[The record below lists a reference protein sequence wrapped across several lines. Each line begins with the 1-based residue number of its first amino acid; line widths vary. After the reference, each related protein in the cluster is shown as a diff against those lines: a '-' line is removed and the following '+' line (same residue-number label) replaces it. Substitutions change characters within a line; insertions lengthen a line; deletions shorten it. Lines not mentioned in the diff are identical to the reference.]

1 MHEWTDNSHTGGV
14 KDLQILR
21 YVQLI
26 ENSDLSEVEAGN
38 AKIKFGPAVIAV
50 LAAMLLFINTTL
62 LIKILLATGL
72 VVLGFVTGFYN
83 ARILRA
89 RYKEIWKQASEQ
101 NQTIDNCAEVQYL
114 TGLDTVCEQTFPL
127 WSKQISTS
135 NQQLDEEMSRI
146 TLMFSSIVEELQKT
160 MALSNLNSQGQSGL
174 ETDNI
179 QVQLESVSASLK
191 SVLEMKQKML
201 VEVQGLEPFMGQLED
216 MARNVGDIAK
226 QTNLLA
232 LNAAIEAARAGE
244 SGRGFSVVA
253 DEVRKLANTSEEIGN
268 EMIVQTSAIHDKI
281 SQTLKTTET
290 TTKHEEEL
298 VNNAELIINDVNS
311 KHDMSVQAA
320 RESSQLLI
328 DTSETIREQIYE
340 ALNALQFQDRI
351 GQIMEHVKESVD
363 IFTEKLSTA
372 KNDWSN
378 DEAPMP
384 VDASQWL
391 QELEHNYTT
400 ADERNNHQALTG
412 EVATET
418 NAQEGEVNFF

>member
-1 MHEWTDNSHTGGV
+1 MI
-14 KDLQILR
+14 K
-21 YVQLI
+21 
-26 ENSDLSEVEAGN
+26 NSDLFDFEVGN

-50 LAAMLLFINTTL
+50 LAAMLLFINSTL
-62 LIKILLATGL
+62 LIKILFATGL
-72 VVLGFVTGFYN
+72 IVLGFVIGFYN
-83 ARILRA
+83 VRILRA

-101 NQTIDNCAEVQYL
+101 NQIIDNCAEDQYL
-114 TGLDTVCEQTFPL
+114 TGLDTVCQQTFPL
-127 WSKQISTS
+127 WSKQIGTS
-135 NQQLDEEMSRI
+135 NQQLDEEMTRI
-146 TLMFSSIVEELQKT
+146 TLMFSSIVEGLQQS
-160 MALSNLNSQGQSGL
+160 MSLASGNNDQGQTGVD
-174 ETDNI
+174 TDNI
-179 QVQLESVSASLK
+179 KDQLNSVSASLK
-191 SVLEMKQKML
+191 SVLEIKKNML
-201 VEVQGLEPFMGQLED
+201 LEVQGLEPFMEQLES

-268 EMIVQTSAIHDKI
+268 EMIAQANSIHHKI

-298 VNNAELIINDVNS
+298 VNNAELIINEVNS

-351 GQIMEHVKESVD
+351 GQIMEHVKENLD
-363 IFTEKLSTA
+363 MFTEKLSTA

-378 DEAPMP
+378 DEALMP

-400 ADERNNHQALTG
+400 ADERNNHQTLTG
-412 EVATET
+412 EVTTET

>member
-1 MHEWTDNSHTGGV
+1 M
-14 KDLQILR
+14 
-21 YVQLI
+21 I
-26 ENSDLSEVEAGN
+26 ENSDLSEVEVGN

-72 VVLGFVTGFYN
+72 VVLGFAAGFYN
-83 ARILRA
+83 VRILHA

-101 NQTIDNCAEVQYL
+101 NQTIDNCSEDQYL
-114 TGLDTVCEQTFPL
+114 TGLDTVCQETFPL
-127 WSKQISTS
+127 WSKQIGTS

-146 TLMFSSIVEELQKT
+146 TLMFSSIVEGLQQSMSLASKNT
-160 MALSNLNSQGQSGL
+160 YGSDNNDQGQTGVD
-174 ETDNI
+174 TDNI
-179 QVQLESVSASLK
+179 QDQLNSVSASLK
-191 SVLEMKQKML
+191 SVLEIKQNML
-201 VEVQGLEPFMGQLED
+201 LEVQGLEPFMEQLET

-268 EMIVQTSAIHDKI
+268 EMIAQANSIHNKI

-298 VNNAELIINDVNS
+298 VNNAELIITEVNS
-311 KHDMSVQAA
+311 KHEASVLSAK
-320 RESSQLLI
+320 ESSQLLI

-351 GQIMEHVKESVD
+351 GQIMEHVKENMD

-372 KNDWSN
+372 KSDWRND
-378 DEAPMP
+378 DACMP

-391 QELEHNYTT
+391 QDFKHNYTT
-400 ADERNNHQALTG
+400 ADERSNHRALTG
-412 EVATET
+412 EEASET